1 MCFFKIFF
9 INILCIKET
18 KIIQFIQNSR
28 SYTNCHKSI
37 KFVYIYFIPK
47 LCLLVIASITSNK
60 ELTFSELTIETFKG
74 SPARNEKKP
83 LYF

>member
-1 MCFFKIFF
+1 MHK
-9 INILCIKET
+9 KT

-47 LCLLVIASITSNK
+47 LCLLVTSNK
-60 ELTFSELTIETFKG
+60 ELTLSELTIETFKG